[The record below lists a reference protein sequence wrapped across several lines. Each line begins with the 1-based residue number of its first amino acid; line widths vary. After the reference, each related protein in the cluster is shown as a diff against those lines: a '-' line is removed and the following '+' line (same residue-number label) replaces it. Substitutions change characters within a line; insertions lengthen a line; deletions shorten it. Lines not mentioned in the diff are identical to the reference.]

1 MSTAIVVDAACDLP
15 VEFFERQDVYVIP
28 MGVVFGERR
37 YFDYRDADEIRSF
50 YTEYSHHRARD
61 VFSVPPAED
70 VILDFLREQ
79 VAGKHDNALIM
90 CGASNRSG
98 VYRNAME
105 AGTLLMDELRLADRA
120 KGYRLS
126 TLHIMDT
133 ETTHTGQGLL
143 ALEAA
148 RIIDVM
154 KSVGTRELY
163 TVLRTLSRNVHVYT
177 IPHDLQFI
185 RARASLKGA
194 QGLGTWSYAMGRSF
208 DFKPIM
214 LLENGQ
220 ATRAGW
226 GRGFEDAVGRA
237 IRDVRTAIA
246 KGLMINAVVISYAG
260 DPREILMLDS
270 IQDLHRHAEIE
281 DIRLHVA
288 LMGTPAA
295 INAGPGAFSIAWCG

>member
-15 VEFFERQDVYVIP
+15 MEFVERQDVYVIP
-28 MGVVFGERR
+28 MGVVFAERR
-37 YFDYRDADEIRSF
+37 FFDYRDPEETRKFYAD
-50 YTEYSHHRARD
+50 YSHHRARD
-61 VFSVPPAED
+61 VFSIPPAPD
-70 VILDFLREQ
+70 VILDFLLENVVRR
-79 VAGKHDNALIM
+79 HDNAILM

-105 AGTLLMDELRLADRA
+105 AGTQLMDELRLVNGDR
-120 KGYRLS
+120 GYRLS
-126 TLHIMDT
+126 AMHIMDT

-154 KSVGTRELY
+154 KTVGTRELY
-163 TVLRTLSRNVHVYT
+163 TVLRTLSRNIHVYT
-177 IPHDLQFI
+177 VPQDLQYI

-214 LLENGQ
+214 LVEQGN

-226 GRGFEDAVGRA
+226 GRGYEDAVGRA

-246 KGLMINAVVISYAG
+246 RGLMINSITISYAG
-260 DPREILMLDS
+260 DTREILMLDVV
-270 IQDLHRHAEIE
+270 QDLQRHAEIE
-281 DIRLHVA
+281 EIRLHVSV
-288 LMGTPAA
+288 MGTPAG